1 MFTLL
6 RQRMEMTLFFILGAF
21 IFYTA
26 AAGPFPLLM
35 NRSLFVLMIILLGLL
50 TYPFRLGGQVPRWG
64 IAIDLILAV
73 GSAAACLRV
82 VTTHDAILTDLP
94 IASPFDITL
103 CIALVV
109 TVLELCRRTVGWI
122 FTSLV
127 LLGIIYAMAGS
138 YFPGSFRHRGFDAG
152 YITETLLLGDLGIW
166 GTLVGLSAT
175 VLSTFIMF
183 ASLLLVSGTGQAFVD
198 IASRV
203 GGKAPGGAGKVA
215 IIASGLFG
223 MLAGAS
229 VTNVATTGNVTIPMM
244 KRLKYPSSLA
254 GAIEAVASTQGQMT
268 PPILG
273 ATAFVMAEF
282 LGISY
287 WSIAAAAVIP
297 ACLSYLGIYCTMH
310 VISKQTALGHV
321 DPAELPSW
329 REALKPARILPLA
342 AGFGGLI
349 FGIAAGN
356 SVVRSVF
363 FGIVGLLIAVFVTRV
378 RDKKSVASF
387 LHILR
392 EGVVATGAA
401 IVLVAILLIGAQILV
416 SLINLTGLAGTL
428 SGFVSSLVND
438 RLLPL
443 GLLTAAIGLFM
454 GMGLPT
460 IAAYVLVA
468 SVMTAPLEAI
478 GVSGMT
484 AHFVVLYYACLS
496 SITPPVCVA
505 VFVAAGIAKT
515 PWTGVAVESMRF
527 AATAYLLPILFL
539 YFPELLLQ
547 GSPAEIIYASCVG
560 ITVTI
565 AMSFMLAD
573 ARVLRSRLA
582 SVMAL
587 AVICAAT
594 LFGGYIGVA
603 FGAATLVVC
612 WSRIKQTL
620 PAETHSLTEAK
631 S

>member
-1 MFTLL
+1 MIAVL
-6 RQRMEMTLFFILGAF
+6 RHRLEYGLFFVLGLF

-26 AAGPFPLLM
+26 AVGPFPLLM
-35 NRSLFVLMIILLGLL
+35 NRGIFVMMILLLGLL
-50 TYPFRLGGQVPRWG
+50 AYPFKLKGTAPSWG
-64 IAIDLILAV
+64 VVVDLVLAF
-73 GSAAACLRV
+73 GAGAACWRV
-82 VTTHDAILTDLP
+82 ILNYDEILMDLPLASLTDKV
-94 IASPFDITL
+94 L
-103 CIALVV
+103 CGFLVF

-122 FTSLV
+122 FTLLV
-127 LLGIIYAMAGS
+127 LAGIVYAMAGN
-138 YFPGSFRHRGFDAG
+138 YFPGTFRHRGFDAG
-152 YITETLLLGDLGIW
+152 YLTETLLLSELGIW
-166 GTLVGLSAT
+166 GNLVGLAAT
-175 VLSTFIMF
+175 ILSTFIMF

-244 KRLKYPSSLA
+244 KRLNYPPNLA
-254 GAIEAVASTQGQMT
+254 AAIEAVASTQGQMA

-287 WSIAAAAVIP
+287 WSIAAAAIIP
-297 ACLSYLGIYCTMH
+297 AFLSYLGIYCTMH
-310 VISKQTALGHV
+310 VISKQTNLGHV
-321 DPAELPSW
+321 EDADLPSW
-329 REALKPARILPLA
+329 SEALKPKRMLPLA

-349 FGIAAGN
+349 FGIVNGS
-356 SVVRSVF
+356 SVVQSVF
-363 FGIVGLLIAVFVTRV
+363 FGICGLLIAVFVTRV
-378 RDKKSVASF
+378 RSVETAGEF
-387 LHILR
+387 LQVLR
-392 EGVVATGAA
+392 NGIVATGAA

-416 SLINLTGLAGTL
+416 SVINLTGLAGTL
-428 SGFVSSLVND
+428 SGFVNSLVND
-438 RLLPL
+438 NLLLL

-468 SVMTAPLEAI
+468 SVMTAPLENI

-515 PWTGVAVESMRF
+515 PWTGVAIESMRF

-539 YFPELLLQ
+539 FFPALLLQ
-547 GSPAEIIYASCVG
+547 GTVLDIVYSTCVG
-560 ITVTI
+560 VTI
-565 AMSFMLAD
+565 TIALSFILAD
-573 ARVLRSRLA
+573 ARFIPSRVGNILI
-582 SVMAL
+582 L
-587 AVICAAT
+587 LIICGAT
-594 LFGGYIGVA
+594 LFGGYLGVA
-603 FGAATLVVC
+603 LGAALLAFC
-612 WSRIKQTL
+612 WTRIALRVPVEINK
-620 PAETHSLTEAK
+620 ETEA
-631 S
+631 